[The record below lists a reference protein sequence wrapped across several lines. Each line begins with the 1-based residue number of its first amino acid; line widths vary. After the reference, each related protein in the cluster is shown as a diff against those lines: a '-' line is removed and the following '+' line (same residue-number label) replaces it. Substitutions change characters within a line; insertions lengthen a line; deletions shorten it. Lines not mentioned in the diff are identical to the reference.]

1 MDIMSKVRVIPC
13 SGIGKV
19 MGLLSRE
26 TALEVTGR
34 LCPDLAETAC
44 LAHLVAGDA
53 EESEKVAGHKCISI
67 DGCTALCAE
76 KSIEAA
82 GGIIIAKYN
91 VMDAMREH
99 RGKKPGDGSNLTED
113 GWIIVDDFA
122 AKIASK
128 VFELQENIRCRSNN
142 NCCSSK
148 GEF

>member
-1 MDIMSKVRVIPC
+1 
-13 SGIGKV
+13 

-44 LAHLVAGDA
+44 LAHLVTGDA
-53 EESEKVAGHKCISI
+53 EGTAKVAGKNCISI
-67 DGCTALCAE
+67 DGCTAHCAE

-82 GGIIIAKYN
+82 GGNIVAKYN

-113 GWIIVDDFA
+113 GWTIVDDFA
-122 AKIASK
+122 EKIAGK
-128 VFELQENIRCRSNN
+128 IRELQGRNP
-142 NCCSSK
+142 
-148 GEF
+148 

>member
-1 MDIMSKVRVIPC
+1 MKILAKIKVIPC

-53 EESEKVAGHKCISI
+53 EGTAKVAGQNCISI

-82 GGIIIAKYN
+82 GGVIVAKYN
-91 VMDAMREH
+91 VMDAMRDH

-113 GWIIVDDFA
+113 GWMIVDDFA
-122 AKIASK
+122 AKIAGK
-128 VFELQENIRCRSNN
+128 VRELQESNT
-142 NCCSSK
+142 C
-148 GEF
+148 

>member
-1 MDIMSKVRVIPC
+1 MAKIKVIPC

-53 EESEKVAGHKCISI
+53 EGTAKVAGQNCISI

-82 GGIIIAKYN
+82 GGVIVAKYN
-91 VMDAMREH
+91 VMDAMRDH

-113 GWIIVDDFA
+113 GWMIVDDFA
-122 AKIASK
+122 AKIGGK
-128 VFELQENIRCRSNN
+128 VRELQESNT
-142 NCCSSK
+142 C
-148 GEF
+148 